1 MLDSALLS
9 DLVDV
14 VVDGEAIR
22 RDRLRI
28 KPAPDTL
35 AAACRGLAVEPG
47 HAAAFETSCAGV
59 VAAREA
65 GFGLVVGVEGATGA
79 DTGAKLRAAG
89 ADVVVGT
96 IAELLERSLAA

>member
-1 MLDSALLS
+1 MLDRASLS

-22 RDRLRI
+22 RGHLRV

-35 AAACRGLAVEPG
+35 SAACRGLAVDPA
-47 HAAAFETSCAGV
+47 HTAAFETTCAGV

-65 GFGLVVGVEGATGA
+65 GCGPIVGVEGATGA
-79 DTGAKLRAAG
+79 DTREDLRAAG